1 MVPVLPRRG
10 VLPGARG
17 TFGYPCPCPGGI
29 GWPGNDGG
37 ITWLEY
43 MLGADGP
50 GGGTW
55 GGYCGGPGCATPG
68 AGGVVGVFCVVGT
81 RTEGGGGSVPVRPV
95 VGGAPGGVIGN
106 GPVSGRWSV
115 GP

>member
-1 MVPVLPRRG
+1 M
-10 VLPGARG
+10 LPGAMG
-17 TFGYPCPCPGGI
+17 TFGNPGPCPDGI

-55 GGYCGGPGCATPG
+55 GGYCGPGCATPG
-68 AGGVVGVFCVVGT
+68 AGGVVGVFCVVGA
-81 RTEGGGGSVPVRPV
+81 RTEGGGGGSVPVRPTV
-95 VGGAPGGVIGN
+95 CGVIGS